1 MSRLDADGLLLFTA
15 SLWGVTFVAQ
25 KYATATMPALA
36 FVAARFAVSAAAL
49 APFALWEFRR
59 KPHAP
64 NRDEWRLALVIGFSA
79 LLRHDPAAGGD
90 RDHKRHQRRLPDRLL
105 CRTDPFRRAGR

>member
-1 MSRLDADGLLLFTA
+1 
-15 SLWGVTFVAQ
+15 VTFVAQ

-59 KPHAP
+59 
-64 NRDEWRLALVIGFSA
+64 ERLTLF
-79 LLRHDPAAGGD
+79 LPT
-90 RDHKRHQRRLPDRLL
+90 RRNGSGVE
-105 CRTDPFRRAGR
+105 RTLFCQDGAT